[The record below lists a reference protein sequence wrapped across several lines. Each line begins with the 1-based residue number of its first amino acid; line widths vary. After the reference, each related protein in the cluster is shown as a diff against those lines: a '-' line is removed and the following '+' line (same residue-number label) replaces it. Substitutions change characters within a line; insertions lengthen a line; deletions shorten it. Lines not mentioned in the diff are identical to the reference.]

1 MLVATQNSML
11 KKFFWSFSILLLIAV
26 LSGAGFLYWFIA
38 LHPGEIIQPENIKSI
53 LGKESPVF
61 YKDGKTRLGVFFD
74 KAHRQYVPY
83 EEIPVNF
90 INALVASEDN
100 RFFSHFGFD
109 VMGITRAAIKNIQSG
124 RIVQGGSTLTQQ
136 TAKNLFKRQNR
147 SIKAKLKE
155 LLFALRLEY
164 HYSKEKIFEFYANQF
179 YVSGNGHGL
188 GVAARYYF
196 DKKPK
201 ELDLLQCAYIAG
213 SVKRPN
219 AYNPFI
225 QKSQESRQK
234 ALKRGRIRT
243 NYVLAKMLELDMID
257 EYQHGLA
264 KLSDIGFNK
273 GRFGYSLDYVM
284 EMVKD
289 AVTSE
294 EVVGAL
300 EQHNINNIS
309 TSGVR
314 IITTVDRMM
323 QEQTLY
329 SLRHDL
335 SRLDVRLRGYEREEV
350 QRELKELD
358 YDGDTD
364 LKEKSFVFGTIV
376 QVEKTASGPMINVDL
391 GRRFGGGIIDKEGL
405 QRLVKARVHWQK
417 NPWSTVGE
425 KDYDAFVEQLHQ
437 GDRVWVSVRGRSED
451 RKILLDLEKF
461 PEIKGGALVIKDG
474 TIRAVAGGVQNRFFN
489 RAIYAR
495 RTMGSSFKPFVYSA
509 ALQLGWNSGD
519 LLRNS
524 RGVFVFHNT
533 PYFPRP
539 DHHSPFEY
547 VSMSWAGVKSENVAS
562 VWLASHLC
570 DKLSNQQFW
579 EVASHVD
586 LAPRLRDGEQ
596 ERQSR
601 FRSRIRDKHGIVIT
615 NDTLRKAAFRRA
627 VANVETDLIFA
638 DRSGAHDFFQ
648 KMHYGLYF
656 DNFAE
661 KIREELRS
669 EGGRSRREELELR
682 LDILA
687 DNYLDLER
695 LHAVMQEYQRTL
707 RYGGD
712 SSFETESPDGADSR
726 VFRDDDASGDG
737 PKFYYDH
744 FSRRYYFIDDPSLGG
759 GMQRLN
765 RQDLRNLLQGFET
778 DQRDKFW
785 KDVILDKKVAAG
797 AFDLL
802 RTQFEREMEKLKALP
817 PYSREVLQDVNDF
830 RILVGLKYVIALAGE
845 MGVQSDLEPVLSFP
859 LGSNVVTL
867 LETLRIYEALATG
880 KMVETGELDS
890 ENGVLLSVID
900 RIESAEGDILYEP
913 KRRAR
918 RVLAPQTSLSIGHI
932 LENIIK
938 HGTGR
943 YADRN
948 IKLGANVDKQQEND
962 IAKLELSI
970 PLLGKTGTANRY
982 TNASFFGF
990 LPSLGETGDSL
1001 SMEDGYAVGVYVG
1014 FDDNKPMTKGATRI
1028 AGSAGA
1034 LPLWSEIVKGIVQ
1047 REQYVS
1053 RLDPVDLSFNGLRLQ
1068 RIDLGQVNIAVDQDE
1083 GGVIPDKNL
1092 KVNVTDRYT
1101 PSILTF
1107 GKMNQQGEFVLER
1120 QFVPFWKVPS
1130 FTEKT
1135 MIQ

>member
-1 MLVATQNSML
+1 ML
-11 KKFFWSFSILLLIAV
+11 KKLFWSLSILLLIAA
-26 LSGAGFLYWFIA
+26 LSGAGALYWFIA
-38 LHPGEIIQPENIKSI
+38 LHPGEDIHPENIKSI

-61 YKDGKTRLGVFFD
+61 YNDGKTRLGVFFD

-136 TAKNLFKRQNR
+136 TAKNLFKRQSR

-196 DKKPK
+196 DKKPE

-225 QKSQESRQK
+225 QKSRENKQK
-234 ALKRGRIRT
+234 ALERGRNRV
-243 NYVLAKMLELDMID
+243 NYVLAKMLELDMIG
-257 EYQHGLA
+257 EYQHDRA
-264 KLSDIGFNK
+264 RVSDIGFNK

-294 EVVGAL
+294 EAVEAL

-314 IITTVDRMM
+314 IITTVDKMM

-358 YDGDTD
+358 YGGDTD
-364 LKEKSFVFGTIV
+364 LKEKSFVFGTIAK
-376 QVEKTASGPMINVDL
+376 VENTESGPMITVDL
-391 GRRFGGGIIDKEGL
+391 GRRSGNAVIDKKGL
-405 QRLVKARVHWQK
+405 QRLVKARVHWRK

-425 KDYDAFVEQLHQ
+425 KDYQAFLEQLRI
-437 GDRVWVSVRGRSED
+437 GDTVWVSIRGRQED
-451 RKILLDLEKF
+451 QLRLDLEKF
-461 PEIKGGALVIKDG
+461 PELKGGALVIKDG
-474 TIRAVAGGVQNRFFN
+474 TIRAMAGGVQNRFFN

-495 RTMGSSFKPFVYSA
+495 RTMGSSFKPLVYSA

-519 LLRNS
+519 RLRNT
-524 RGVFVFHNT
+524 RDVFVFHNT

-539 DHHSPFEY
+539 DHHSPFDY

-562 VWLASHLC
+562 VWLLSHLC
-570 DKLSNQQFW
+570 DRLSSEQFW
-579 EVASHVD
+579 EVAAHVD
-586 LAPRLRDGEQ
+586 MAPRVRDGEQ
-596 ERQSR
+596 ERPSR
-601 FRSRIRDKHGIVIT
+601 FRSRIRDTYGIVIT
-615 NDTLRKAAFRRA
+615 DAALRKAAFRRA
-627 VANVETDLIFA
+627 VANIETDLIFA
-638 DRSGAHDFFQ
+638 GRSGAYDFFESL
-648 KMHYGLYF
+648 HYGLDF
-656 DNFAE
+656 DDFAE
-661 KIREELRS
+661 NIREELRS
-669 EGGRSRREELELR
+669 KGGGSMREELELR

-687 DNYLDLER
+687 DNYLDMER
-695 LHAVMQEYQRTL
+695 LHAMLREYERTL
-707 RYGGD
+707 WYGGD
-712 SSFETESPDGADSR
+712 FSLERDGRSGAASR
-726 VFRDDDASGDG
+726 AVRGAEAPELF
-737 PKFYYDH
+737 YDH
-744 FSRRYYFIDDPSLGG
+744 FSKRYHFIGDPSLSG
-759 GMQRLN
+759 GMQPVN
-765 RQDLRNLLQGFET
+765 RQDLRNLLQSFDAG
-778 DQRDKFW
+778 QRQEFW
-785 KDVILDKKVAAG
+785 KDVILEKKVASG

-802 RTQFEREMEKLKALP
+802 RKQLEREMEKLKALP
-817 PYSREVLQDVNDF
+817 SYSPEVLQDINDF
-830 RILVGLKYVIALAGE
+830 RILVGIKYVIALARE

-880 KMVETGELDS
+880 KVVDTGAFDS
-890 ENGVLLSVID
+890 ENDVLLSVID
-900 RIESAEGDILYEP
+900 RIESAEGEVLYEP
-913 KRRAR
+913 ERRAR
-918 RVLAPQTSLSIGHI
+918 RVLAPQTSLSVGHI

-943 YADRN
+943 YADGN
-948 IKLGANVDKQQEND
+948 IKLREND
-962 IAKLELSI
+962 EGRQGYAINKLELSI
-970 PLLGKTGTANRY
+970 PVLGKTGTANRY

-990 LPSLGETGDSL
+990 LPSLAETGDSL

-1014 FDDNKPMTKGATRI
+1014 FDDNKPMRKGATRI

-1034 LPLWSEIVKGIVQ
+1034 LPIWSEIVKGIVE

-1053 RLDPVDLSFNGLRLQ
+1053 RLDPVDLTFNGLQLQ
-1068 RIDLGQVNIAVDQDE
+1068 REDLGQANIAVDPDE
-1083 GGVIPDKNL
+1083 GGVIPEKNM
-1092 KVNVTDRYT
+1092 NTGVTDRYS
-1101 PSILTF
+1101 PSIMTF
-1107 GKMNQQGEFVLER
+1107 GEMNQQGEFILAR
-1120 QFVPFWKVPS
+1120 QFVPFWKVGS
-1130 FTEKT
+1130 FAQKT
-1135 MIQ
+1135 MMQ